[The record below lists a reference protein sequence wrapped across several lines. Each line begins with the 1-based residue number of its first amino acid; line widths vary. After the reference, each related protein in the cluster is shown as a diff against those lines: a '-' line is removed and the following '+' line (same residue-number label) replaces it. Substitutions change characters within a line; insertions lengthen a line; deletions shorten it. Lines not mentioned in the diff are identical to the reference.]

1 MRKDEG
7 TRIDHKVVAR
17 AHPFAGGELKTAAAR
32 TNFGEL
38 SPSIWGEIE
47 RGKRGKMERS
57 AMRRG

>member
-1 MRKDEG
+1 MRKDAG

-47 RGKRGKMERS
+47 RGKRGE
-57 AMRRG
+57 